1 MTRRL
6 LCLSALLAS
15 AACATDLIGSTIP
28 PYPDGLIDK
37 YGACVARTSRGLAHE
52 CDYSVGI
59 LESSDGKRRVLFG
72 ARMAGRDNNRKA
84 FWTITDAIPYP
95 VLPDG
100 YFLAIA
106 LCQDDGKNDEAIIA
120 AVRDEK
126 AEWLNELLWARRY
139 DMSKERFVEHTTA
152 GVRCRNEGWGL

>member
-1 MTRRL
+1 MRL
-6 LCLSALLAS
+6 L
-15 AACATDLIGSTIP
+15 
-28 PYPDGLIDK
+28 
-37 YGACVARTSRGLAHE
+37 RGNF
-52 CDYSVGI
+52 
-59 LESSDGKRRVLFG
+59 ESSDGKRRVLFG
-72 ARMAGRDNNRKA
+72 SRMAGRDNNRKA

-126 AEWLNELLWARRY
+126 ADGSMNRSGHAA
-139 DMSKERFVEHTTA
+139 MT
-152 GVRCRNEGWGL
+152 